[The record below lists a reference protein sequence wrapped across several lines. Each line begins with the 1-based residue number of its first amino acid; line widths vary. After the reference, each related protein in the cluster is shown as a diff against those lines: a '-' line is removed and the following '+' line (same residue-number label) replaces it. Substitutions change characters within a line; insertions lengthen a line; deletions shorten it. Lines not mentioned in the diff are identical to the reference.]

1 MLLIVIYAAFIG
13 LGLPDSVFGTSWPA
27 IYSAFG
33 LPISY
38 ASFVTV
44 TVSICTFLSSLL
56 SGRVINRFGTYRVT
70 AVSTAMT
77 SLALTGM
84 SFSPSLVCFVILAF
98 PLGFGAGA
106 IDTGLNN
113 YVALHYNAMQ
123 MNFLHCF
130 YGIGVTASPFL
141 LSLTLSNESDWRSG
155 YRLVSVILFSIFI
168 LVAVSL
174 PLWKKTGEGIHK
186 EEKKPVTLS
195 VSGVLRLKGVIPV
208 LAILLAAC
216 AFEVGCGLWGST
228 FLVNE
233 KGMEVDAA
241 ARAVTLYYAGITG
254 GRLLSGLLSAK
265 LRSSRIIAAGEI
277 LTVAAAV
284 ILLAP
289 LSGNV
294 SATGLFLAGLG
305 IGPLFP
311 NIMHLT
317 PKLFGRDVSQSVIGV
332 QMAVACMG
340 SLIFP
345 NLFGVFARRAGLWI
359 FPYFILAVSV
369 LLIIATVISKISGK
383 EVTDQHD

>member
-27 IYSAFG
+27 IYSEFG

-289 LSGNV
+289 LSGTV
-294 SATGLFLAGLG
+294 SAAGLFLAGLG